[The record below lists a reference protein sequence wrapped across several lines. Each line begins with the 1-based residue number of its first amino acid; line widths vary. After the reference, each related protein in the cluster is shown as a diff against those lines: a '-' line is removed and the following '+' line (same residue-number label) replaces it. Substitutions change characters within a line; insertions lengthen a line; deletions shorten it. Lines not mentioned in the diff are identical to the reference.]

1 MPSFDIVCR
10 LDYAELDNA
19 INNTKKAI
27 AQRFDFRGAVVEI
40 TVNKKD
46 KNLHILTEDKSKQEA
61 IKEMFVHAAV
71 KRGFSPKAFDF
82 KETEPGAAGK
92 VKRDVKLKDGL
103 EQEASKDI
111 VKRIKASGLKVQAS
125 IQGEEVRVSGKKI
138 DDLQDVI
145 ALLKAAELELPLQ
158 FVNMKS

>member
-1 MPSFDIVCR
+1 MPSFDIVSR

-27 AQRFDFRGAVVEI
+27 AQRFDFRGAVVELTI
-40 TVNKKD
+40 NRKE
-46 KNLHILTEDKSKQEA
+46 KNLHVLTEDKSKQEA
-61 IKEMFVHAAV
+61 IKEMFLHAAV
-71 KRGFSPKAFDF
+71 KRGISPKAFDF

-103 EQEASKDI
+103 EQDAAKDI
-111 VKRIKASGLKVQAS
+111 VKRIKAGGLKVQAS

-138 DDLQDVI
+138 DDLQEVI
-145 ALLKAAELELPLQ
+145 AMLRAAELDIPLE